1 MSTYGQQQNK
11 LCYGNLTDLFKVLES
26 FFLCFQTA
34 EQMVFDA
41 HAFHHN
47 RIMFHNR
54 QIHYLGFKNPYG
66 NFNMSEVKDFI
77 AKMINR

>member
-1 MSTYGQQQNK
+1 
-11 LCYGNLTDLFKVLES
+11 
-26 FFLCFQTA
+26 
-34 EQMVFDA
+34 MVFDA

-54 QIHYLGFKNPYG
+54 QIHYLGFNNPYG
-66 NFNMSEVKDFI
+66 SFNMSEVKDFI